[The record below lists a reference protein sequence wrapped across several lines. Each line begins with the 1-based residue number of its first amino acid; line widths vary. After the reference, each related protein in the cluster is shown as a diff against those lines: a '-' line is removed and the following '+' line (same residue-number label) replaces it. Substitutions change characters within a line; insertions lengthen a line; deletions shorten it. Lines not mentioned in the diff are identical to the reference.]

1 MLRHLIL
8 GLLRDGEPR
17 HGYQL
22 VSQHRSLTG
31 AAISS
36 GNVYRELSSL
46 ASHGLV
52 HARADQAGADGRRI
66 PYQIT
71 NLGRERFDGWLLST
85 AKRDDELRTWLLF
98 LDRVPVGVR
107 ERVLDRARDTLWSQS
122 KALERAREDA
132 VAKHGRGGFNPL
144 PILLSRRLKQVTAD
158 LEFLNELRVDLSA
171 YATPEA
177 VSDEELAAGDRPE
190 RAAGM
195 PKRVMPRRAT

>member
-52 HARADQAGADGRRI
+52 RARADQAGTDGRRI

-85 AKRDDELRTWLLF
+85 AKRDEELRTWLLF
-98 LDRVPVGVR
+98 LDRVPLGVR

-132 VAKHGRGGFNPL
+132 IAKHGRAGFNPL

-158 LEFLNELRVDLSA
+158 LEFLNELRVDLAA
-171 YATPEA
+171 YATPDA
-177 VSDEELAAGDRPE
+177 VSGEELAAGDRPE
-190 RAAGM
+190 GAAGV
-195 PKRVMPRRAT
+195 PKRARRAT